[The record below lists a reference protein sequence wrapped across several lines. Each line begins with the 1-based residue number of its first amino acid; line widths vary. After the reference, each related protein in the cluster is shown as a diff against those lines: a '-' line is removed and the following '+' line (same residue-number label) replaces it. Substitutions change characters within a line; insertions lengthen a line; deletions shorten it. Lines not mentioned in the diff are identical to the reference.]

1 MATYVIELPH
11 TDADCLRA
19 LDEMAGKGSK
29 LLPKVHWGCKVG
41 VHNGWA
47 IVDADSESAV
57 RELIGSPFMQS
68 KARITKVET
77 FTEKDIEAFHKM
89 KK

>member
-1 MATYVIELPH
+1 LG
-11 TDADCLRA
+11 LQ
-19 LDEMAGKGSK
+19 GS
-29 LLPKVHWGCKVG
+29 

-47 IVDADSESAV
+47 IVDAESESAV